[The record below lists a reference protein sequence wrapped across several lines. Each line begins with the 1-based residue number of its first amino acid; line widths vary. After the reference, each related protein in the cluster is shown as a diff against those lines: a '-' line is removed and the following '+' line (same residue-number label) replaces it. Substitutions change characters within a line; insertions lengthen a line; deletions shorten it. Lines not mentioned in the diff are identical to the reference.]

1 MEAAHCQRRQARPLR
16 CSGRRGEGVA
26 GSTAAPP
33 LSALPSYEPPHCRTC
48 WEGEDSEDGGRLV
61 APCACTG
68 SMRFVHTRCL
78 TAWQQQL
85 RASKG
90 IAAARRC
97 DICKTAWLR
106 AHQTAIGPTHWRQLL
121 RDLGRQ
127 VPWAAVLECWRFS
140 VLAVGVVQGMRAG
153 VDGFRAGMRWAA
165 ASSRHNIECAR
176 WLAQVSP
183 DMVLAAGAVPP
194 LKVPIAFCLAA
205 FVTGLAAQVALA
217 TAVCAYLST
226 VAGFL
231 QGTSSCLLATLS
243 LGVTVISRG
252 ALAARTLACSTLRG
266 AAAAGRLA
274 APLALGLLRTLAL
287 SRLFA

>member
-1 MEAAHCQRRQARPLR
+1 
-16 CSGRRGEGVA
+16 
-26 GSTAAPP
+26 
-33 LSALPSYEPPHCRTC
+33 
-48 WEGEDSEDGGRLV
+48 
-61 APCACTG
+61 
-68 SMRFVHTRCL
+68 MRFVHVRCL
-78 TAWQQQL
+78 AAWQQQL

-97 DICKTAWLR
+97 DVCKTAWLR
-106 AHQTAIGPTHWRQLL
+106 AHQPAIGPTHWRQLL
-121 RDLGRQ
+121 RDLGRK
-127 VPWAAVLECWRFS
+127 VPWAALLECWRFS

-153 VDGFRAGMRWAA
+153 VDGFRAGMRWAT

-194 LKVPIAFCLAA
+194 LKVPMACLLAA

-217 TAVCAYLST
+217 SILCAYLST

-231 QGTSSCLLATLS
+231 QGTTSCLMSTLS
-243 LGVTVISRG
+243 LGSMLLHRG
-252 ALAARTLACSTLRG
+252 TLAARTLACGTLRG
-266 AAAAGRLA
+266 AAAVGRLA
-274 APLALGLLRTLAL
+274 APLVLGLLRTLAL